1 MKKILSVI
9 LSFCM
14 AFSLF
19 AITADC
25 EGISL
30 KFDDLSYGEAGER
43 NLLDLYLPE
52 NTQGE
57 VGLVLYIHGGSWVLG
72 DKNGYKAQLENI
84 RKSGYAAAALNYR
97 YASLRTSLDDI
108 LDDVTAALTKIKA
121 VAAENG
127 IEINK
132 AMLVG
137 GSAGAHIALMYA
149 YTRANESPISVVCV
163 RGDSTPA
170 DLTLERFA
178 VSTDTLLEISCVTGV
193 TKKAFFINPDNVSK
207 PAAQYYLKKYSPVSF
222 ASTAVPTIL
231 CHGGLDDG
239 VPIAGAERMYQEL
252 LNAGVPA
259 ELVVYPNSNHGL
271 EADPDCSVFA
281 DELTYQYFEKYLDND
296 GFTPAET
303 EPENFGEAPRMHRNL
318 FNMLR
323 GTFQWIKLKRKISKL
338 MQ

>member
-1 MKKILSVI
+1 MKKIISVI
-9 LSFCM
+9 LSFGM

-25 EGISL
+25 QGLGL

-57 VGLVLYIHGGSWVLG
+57 VGLVLYIHGGSWVTG
-72 DKNGYKAQLENI
+72 DKNGYKSQLENI
-84 RKSGYAAAALNYR
+84 RNSGYAAAAINYR

-108 LDDVTAALTKIKA
+108 MDDITAALTKIKI
-121 VAAENG
+121 VSAENG
-127 IEINK
+127 IEIKK

-178 VSTDTLLEISCVTGV
+178 ISTDTLLEISCVTAV

-207 PAAQYYLKKYSPVSF
+207 PAAQYYLKKYSPVSY

-231 CHGGLDDG
+231 CHGSQDDG
-239 VPIAGAERMYQEL
+239 VPIAGAERMYQDL
-252 LNAGVPA
+252 LNADVPA
-259 ELVVYPNSNHGL
+259 EFVVYPNSGHGL
-271 EADPDCSVFA
+271 EADPECSAFA
-281 DELTYQYFEKYLDND
+281 DELTYKYLEKYLDND
-296 GFTPAET
+296 GFAPVEN
-303 EPENFGEAPRMHRNL
+303 EPENFGKTPRMHRNL

-323 GTFQWIKLKRKISKL
+323 GTFQWMKVKRKISKL

>member
-1 MKKILSVI
+1 MNISAESSA
-9 LSFCM
+9 LSF
-14 AFSLF
+14 
-19 AITADC
+19 
-25 EGISL
+25 E
-30 KFDDLSYGEAGER
+30 DLSYGSAGER

-57 VGLVLYIHGGSWVLG
+57 VGLVMYIHGGSWIAG
-72 DKNGYKAQLENI
+72 DKNGYKPQLEKI
-84 RKSGYAAAALNYR
+84 RNSGYAAAALNYR

-108 LDDVTAALTKIKA
+108 LDDITSALAKIKST
-121 VAAENG
+121 AAENG

-149 YTRANESPISVVCV
+149 YTRANESPIRVVCV

-178 VSTDTLLEISCVTGV
+178 ISTDTLLEISCVTGV
-193 TKKAFFINPDNVSK
+193 AKKAFFINPDNVSK
-207 PAAQYYLKKYSPVSF
+207 PAAQYYLKKYSPVSY

-239 VPIAGAERMYQEL
+239 VPIDGAEKMYQEL

-259 ELVVYPNSNHGL
+259 ELVVYPNSGHGL

-281 DELTYQYFEKYLDND
+281 DELTYKYLDNN
-296 GFTPAET
+296 GFVPNET
-303 EPENFGEAPRMHRNL
+303 EPENFGKAPRMHRNL

>member
-1 MKKILSVI
+1 MKKFVAILLSII
-9 LSFCM
+9 LISGVLSINASAESNSF
-14 AFSLF
+14 
-19 AITADC
+19 TY
-25 EGISL
+25 
-30 KFDDLSYGEAGER
+30 DDLSYGTAGER

-57 VGLVLYIHGGSWVLG
+57 VGLVMYIHGGSWIAG
-72 DKNGYKAQLENI
+72 DKTGYKTKLEEMCS
-84 RKSGYAAAALNYR
+84 KGYAAAAINYR
-97 YASLRTSLDDI
+97 YASLDTSLDDI
-108 LDDVTAALTKIKA
+108 LDDVTSALTKIKST
-121 VAAENG
+121 AAENG
-127 IEINK
+127 IEINRC
-132 AMLVG
+132 MIIG
-137 GSAGAHIALMYA
+137 DSAGAHITLMYA
-149 YTRANESPISVVCV
+149 YTRADEAPIEVVCV
-163 RGDSTPA
+163 RGNSTPA

-252 LNAGVPA
+252 LNADVPA

-271 EADPDCSVFA
+271 EADPDCTKYA

-296 GFTPAET
+296 GWTIAEN
-303 EPENFGEAPRMHRNL
+303 EPENFGKAPRMRRNL
-318 FNMLR
+318 FNMIR
-323 GTFQWIKLKRKISKL
+323 GTFQWIKLKRKIRKL